1 MSQRFPRHEKLKS
14 ATLINRLF
22 EEGNHLTVFPLRL
35 QYLETALPAKVPVQ
49 AGVTVSKRKF
59 KNAVHRNR
67 VKRLMRESY
76 RKQKQLIFNNSEQT
90 FAFLFIYLGKEI
102 PSQADM
108 DRSMRLLIDKF
119 IARRDEKDNE

>member
-22 EEGNHLTVFPLRL
+22 EEGSHLTVFPLRL
-35 QYLETALPAKVPVQ
+35 QYLETPLPSEVLVQ

-67 VKRLMRESY
+67 IKRLMRESY
-76 RKQKQLIFNNSEQT
+76 RKHKSLIFNNSEQT

-102 PSQADM
+102 PSQVDM

-119 IARRDEKDNE
+119 LAKRDEKDND